1 MSVFNFDG
9 YCQFEEW
16 CVEHRYD
23 PDTHYDSESEPH
35 KRNTY
40 ESFYI
45 KHLDKELY
53 AQVSVEMSYDYG
65 MGMGD
70 IEAVGLIRVE
80 KEVVVKQV
88 SYV

>member
-16 CVEHRYD
+16 CIENHYD

-45 KHLDKELY
+45 KHLDKERY
-53 AQVSVEMSYDYG
+53 AQVSVETNYDHG
-65 MGMGD
+65 WQEGE
-70 IEAVGLIRVE
+70 IVCENLERIVQLVTVE
-80 KEVVVKQV
+80 KVTYK
-88 SYV
+88 